1 MDQAE
6 GRLPTGAE
14 PRGPRRVLREILA
27 ADRITVLPGA
37 ADAITAQVIEQSGF
51 EGVYVTGAGFA
62 NASFGVP
69 DIGLIALPDIR
80 EHVRRIASVVTVPV
94 VVDADTGYG
103 GILNVGRAVREL
115 ELAGASAIQIEDQA
129 EPKRCGHFDG
139 KRLVSPDEMVQ
150 RLAAAIDARTDP
162 DLVIIARTDAY
173 QEEGMAGAVERARA
187 YRLAGADALFV
198 EAPTSTEDLR
208 ELPRL
213 LDAPIIA
220 NMVEGGKTPMVD
232 AAELEAMGFRVA
244 LFANTAL
251 RAAVFAVQN
260 AMQVLREQG
269 GTATLAG
276 RMLGW
281 EDRQNLIGLPQMQE
295 LEARLLSVRASAALT
310 DGGLAA
316 PGGLT
321 TPTGR
326 TDH

>member
-1 MDQAE
+1 MHQTDADVPA
-6 GRLPTGAE
+6 GTE
-14 PRGPRRVLREILA
+14 PKNARRVLREILG

-37 ADAITAQVIEQSGF
+37 VDAITARVIEQAGF
-51 EGVYVTGAGFA
+51 AGVYVTGAGFA

-69 DIGLIALPDIR
+69 DIGLIALPEIR
-80 EHVRRIASVVTVPV
+80 EHVRRIASVVSVPV

-139 KRLVSPDEMVQ
+139 KRLVSTDEMVQ
-150 RLAAAIDARTDP
+150 RLAAAIDARSDP

-173 QEEGMAGAVERARA
+173 QEEGLAGAVERARA
-187 YRLAGADALFV
+187 YQLAGADALFV
-198 EAPTSTEDLR
+198 EAPTNTDDLR

-220 NMVEGGKTPMVD
+220 NMVEGGKTPMID
-232 AAELEAMGFRVA
+232 AAELEAMGFRIA

-251 RAAVFAVQN
+251 RAAVFAVQH

-269 GTATLAG
+269 GTADLVG

-295 LEARLLSVRASAALT
+295 LEARLLSVRATST
-310 DGGLAA
+310 
-316 PGGLT
+316 
-321 TPTGR
+321 R
-326 TDH
+326 

>member
-1 MDQAE
+1 MEQLE
-6 GRLPTGAE
+6 GRVPTGMA
-14 PRGPRRVLREILA
+14 PRAARRVLREILA

-37 ADAITAQVIEQSGF
+37 ADAITARVIEQAGF
-51 EGVYVTGAGFA
+51 DGVYVTGAGFA

-69 DIGLIALPDIR
+69 DIGLIALPEIR
-80 EHVRRIASVVTVPV
+80 EHVRRIASVVSIPV

-139 KRLVSPDEMVQ
+139 KSLVSPDEMVQ

-198 EAPTSTEDLR
+198 EAPTNTDDLR

-251 RAAVFAVQN
+251 RAAVYAVQD
-260 AMQVLREQG
+260 AMRVLREQG
-269 GTATLAG
+269 GTATLSG

-281 EDRQNLIGLPQMQE
+281 EDRQKLTGLPQMQE
-295 LEARLLSVRASAALT
+295 LEARLLSVRVATAT
-310 DGGLAA
+310 
-316 PGGLT
+316 
-321 TPTGR
+321 
-326 TDH
+326 